1 MDSKLFHPVRD
12 VDLLTH
18 ARRNARAL
26 ALAARIG
33 DEAAW
38 MVSAARLKRALLRA
52 NATLGQ
58 DKSSI
63 VDLTRATEL
72 YALTVET
79 RTMREMAPTRVTSER
94 AKRVLSWG
102 TAKTSLGNSGAH
114 ADLFDVDASDREL
127 GLATLCHLFLLRV
140 RFARSGLVGACFD
153 DVVLDQS
160 YLNCAMANSSRWSSA
175 QLSHCQL
182 IGCDLSDAILSYAHF
197 TDCDLRGADL
207 GSLRRPDPGGIG
219 GAMFVRCDLRDT
231 QWAGRRLNDVVLF
244 ECKLHGARGRPD
256 LDGAVIV
263 KPDLSRDGDG
273 SYIGTGDEVRALWGS
288 PGPILC
294 SKLSA
299 TPGDQNLLH
308 GCAISPETDPDSTDL
323 GVLMALASAQ
333 PGVRQ

>member
-12 VDLLTH
+12 MDLLPH

-38 MVSAARLKRALLRA
+38 MVSAARLKKSLLRV

-58 DKSSI
+58 SKSSI

-79 RTMREMAPTRVTSER
+79 RALRETAPSLVTGGSSER
-94 AKRVLSWG
+94 MLRWG
-102 TAKTSLGNSGAH
+102 TAKTSLGNPGAH

-153 DVVLDQS
+153 DVVLDEC
-160 YLNCAMANSSRWSSA
+160 YLNCAMANSSRWNSA
-175 QLSHCQL
+175 QLSNCQL

-207 GSLRRPDPGGIG
+207 GALRCPDSEGIG
-219 GAMFVRCDLRDT
+219 GAMFIRCDLRDT
-231 QWAGRRLNDVVLF
+231 QWAGRRLNNVVLF
-244 ECKLHGARGRPD
+244 ECKLHGARGQPI
-256 LDGAVIV
+256 LDGTTIV

-299 TPGDQNLLH
+299 TPDDRNLLH
-308 GCAISPETDPDSTDL
+308 GCAVSPEADPDGTDL
-323 GVLMALASAQ
+323 GVLMALSSAQ